1 MSEEEQS
8 GLLAIVKG
16 RVQGV
21 GFRAFVHRQ
30 ATALELTGF
39 VRNRWD
45 NTVEVLAEGY
55 LAQLEKMQAALERGP
70 TGSNVTAVETTW
82 IPATGKFTDFE
93 VKYTFG

>member
-30 ATALELTGF
+30 ANALELTGF

-45 NTVEVLAEGY
+45 NTVEVLAEGDRE
-55 LAQLEKMQAALERGP
+55 QLEKLLTALERGP

-82 IPATGKFTDFE
+82 ISATGKFTDFE